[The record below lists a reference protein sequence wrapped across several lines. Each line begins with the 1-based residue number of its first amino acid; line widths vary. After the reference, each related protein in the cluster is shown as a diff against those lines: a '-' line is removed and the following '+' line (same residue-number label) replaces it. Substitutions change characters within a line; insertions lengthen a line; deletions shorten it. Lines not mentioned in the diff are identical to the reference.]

1 METKNY
7 LIDYTRLKLGD
18 ILLTAEDT
26 KSSKAI
32 RKATK
37 SDFSHAMINVA
48 QGGCIH
54 ALPDGGVQSVN
65 LQRILFSDPKHV
77 KVLRVTTAPSESDLQ
92 MLCDYARTQIG
103 KQYSV
108 RDAAF
113 SGAKGKRVSNRQY
126 CSRLVAESYAYARIN
141 LVENPQY
148 CTPGDLDKSKIL
160 EKVEVTVREATPK
173 EVEFAYSSDPIAS
186 QTSII
191 DQNFAKIRKIAG
203 ADIQTEEQLLSFL
216 IENKK
221 FDNDFSSIVRRSGYL
236 DMWKGEI
243 SKNNWRYNINELIK
257 IKFLIDDFEKFCQ
270 NEISEANK
278 LMNRFN
284 DMLHLYIEI
293 YHRYDLEYCSMMVEL
308 YKNLVSMTQMRLG
321 TFQQALAELK
331 R

>member
-54 ALPDGGVQSVN
+54 ALPNGGVQSVN

-77 KVLRVTTAPSESDLQ
+77 KVLRATTAPSESDLQ

-141 LVENPQY
+141 LVENPRY

-173 EVEFAYSSDPIAS
+173 EVEFANSPDPIAL
-186 QTSII
+186 QTSIT
-191 DQNFAKIRKIAG
+191 DQMFAGIRKITG
-203 ADIQTEEQLLSFL
+203 VDIQTDEQLLSFL
-216 IENKK
+216 IEHQK
-221 FDNDFSSIVRRSGYL
+221 FDNAFSSIVRQSGYL

-243 SKNNWRYNINELIK
+243 LKNNWRYDIDDLMM
-257 IKFLIDDFEKFCQ
+257 IKFQIEEFEEFCQ
-270 NEISEANK
+270 NEISLANE
-278 LMNRFN
+278 LMDRFER
-284 DMLHLYIEI
+284 MLYLYIDL
-293 YHRYDLEYCSMMVEL
+293 YHQYELEYCSVMVEL
-308 YKNLVSMTQMRLG
+308 YKNLVSMTRMRLG